1 MDFISLPSALEH
13 IRQGFVKC
21 ATAVL
26 LFFEGMRVLGGG
38 EAPAINTI
46 TLSPV
51 FLD

>member
-26 LFFEGMRVLGGG
+26 FFLRGQGLGGH
-38 EAPAINTI
+38 
-46 TLSPV
+46 L
-51 FLD
+51 L